1 MEVEE
6 KSVKTQDRG
15 LLKNLKS
22 TYKYAKKGRKYLW
35 LFLVINVLMTI
46 ISVVAPVL
54 GAQRL
59 LALTNNNFQKLLVF
73 IVAIFAL
80 EIFRNIC
87 HLVYNYTYSK
97 FYYDVRKN
105 LQMELVR
112 ETLKITQHDLN
123 NNSSGVFIERISGD
137 TNSLTDIFT
146 TLIDYIVSII
156 GNLGILVTVLFIN
169 WWLGL
174 IYIFIII
181 VVIFYNKFASKINY
195 KNRKEWK
202 KSREKTGGFISEIVR
217 GAKDVKI
224 LDAEESFLV
233 KASEYMSE
241 TNKIS
246 YNYEITRE
254 VLRLL
259 GGSLRDTGDLII
271 SIFIFIFL
279 SNGVLSVANAI
290 IIYSYHN
297 QLISTANWIEQ
308 IFEIVRQY
316 NLSANRIFG
325 ILEENEFSKEHFG
338 TKKLK
343 KFEGNI
349 EFKDVY
355 FGYEENLPVLKGM
368 NFKIKANETVGF
380 VGPSGAGKTT
390 IFNLISA
397 LARTEKGLI
406 TFDGVDINTLDKS
419 SIRGNLSVISQNA
432 YIFNMSIADNLK
444 VVKQNATE
452 KEIKEACHLAC
463 LDDFIETL
471 PNKYDTIVGE
481 GGVTLSGGQKQR
493 LAIAR
498 ALLLKTEILLFDE
511 ATSALDNAT
520 QSKIQEAISNL
531 KGEYTILIVA
541 HRLSTVIDA
550 DRILVVNDGVVEAS
564 GSHKELLKKS
574 KTYQELYEKEA
585 NESKNL

>member
-6 KSVKTQDRG
+6 KSPKTKDRG

-35 LFLVINVLMTI
+35 LFLGINILMTT

-73 IVAIFAL
+73 IVAIFGL

-87 HLVYNYTYSK
+87 RLVYNYTYSK

-156 GNLGILVTVLFIN
+156 GNLGILVTVLVIN
-169 WWLGL
+169 WGLGL

-271 SIFIFIFL
+271 SIIIFVFL

-316 NLSANRIFG
+316 NLAANRIFG
-325 ILEENEFSKEHFG
+325 ILEENEFRKEHFG
-338 TKKLK
+338 SKKLK

-397 LARTEKGLI
+397 LERAKEGSI

-432 YIFNMSIADNLK
+432 YIFNMSIGDNLK

-463 LDDFIETL
+463 LDEFIETL

-550 DRILVVNDGVVEAS
+550 DRILVVNDGAIEAV

-585 NESKNL
+585 NESENL